1 MGGPFTRI
9 FDFFP
14 FNVDSGPAFLGI
26 YAGIA
31 IVGLLLA
38 KAAQVRAIRRSEEA
52 MKAALAVKEQPAGYR
67 TPADRQ
73 WAHQPLTIG
82 FMPMREEHLRIA
94 YLKGGINAVAD
105 ALVASAVA
113 HGWLVIDV
121 FGSLRIG
128 SPQHGAL
135 AEEQALFRRIKVNA
149 SSVASVMEAAR
160 KVARSMESSYED
172 DLLRAGFLRTQATRT
187 AGRWTV
193 LLIGAAILGI
203 GAIRALRGVE
213 LGRSIGFLMIE
224 MTGVC
229 LGLVVILAARVERI
243 TTAGKAYRQWI
254 NAATTTL
261 RADVR
266 AGRDQEPVDMLLA
279 ASLAG
284 MFVVPELRRAAN
296 AAPNAFSGI
305 PVASASTVRSS
316 TSYTDGGSADCSSAS
331 CSSTSYSS
339 SSGSAASCSSSSGSA
354 ASCSSSSCSSS
365 SCGGGGGCG
374 GSSSGGG
381 GGCGG

>member
-26 YAGIA
+26 YAAIA

-38 KAAQVRAIRRSEEA
+38 KAAQARAIRRSEEA

-82 FMPMREEHLRIA
+82 FMPLREEHLRIA
-94 YLKGGINAVAD
+94 YLKGGINGVAD

-135 AEEQALFRRIKVNA
+135 AEEQALWRRIKVNA

-172 DLLRAGFLRTQATRT
+172 DLLRAGLLRTQATRT

-229 LGLVVILAARVERI
+229 LGLVVILAAQVERI

-254 NAATTTL
+254 EAATTTL

-316 TSYTDGGSADCSSAS
+316 TSYTDGGSADCSSSS
-331 CSSTSYSS
+331 CSSSS
-339 SSGSAASCSSSSGSA
+339 CSAASCSSSSGSA
-354 ASCSSSSCSSS
+354 ASCSSSSSCSGGNGCGGSSS

-374 GSSSGGG
+374 G
-381 GGCGG
+381 